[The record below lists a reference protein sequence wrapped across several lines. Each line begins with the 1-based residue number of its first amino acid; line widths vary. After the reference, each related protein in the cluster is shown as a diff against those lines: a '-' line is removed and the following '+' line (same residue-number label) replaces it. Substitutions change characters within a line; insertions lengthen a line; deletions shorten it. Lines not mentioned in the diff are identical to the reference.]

1 MILGSMQT
9 YDNIYPKLYEFK
21 VELSVQQRNATTDSG
36 QCWNKDYG
44 KLNLKYNAVDH

>member
-1 MILGSMQT
+1 M
-9 YDNIYPKLYEFK
+9 KVH

-44 KLNLKYNAVDH
+44 KLNLKYNAVDLSNPAMAIQLFRC

>member
-1 MILGSMQT
+1 MITFTQNFM
-9 YDNIYPKLYEFK
+9 K